1 MVGSAL
7 ASGPPS
13 PARPTR
19 QPPGRRFTAVQEAA
33 DAFSTVWS
41 DAAGAG
47 GPTAVFILDEVGA
60 QVAVSEWNSP
70 DPDRPD
76 RALAQLGW
84 ARLTGWEL
92 DPNGRST
99 AEVAR
104 LSVHHQSEVPT
115 PGERDPKPEPPGMA
129 PDVTDR

>member
-1 MVGSAL
+1 MPGSAPTS
-7 ASGPPS
+7 APPS

-19 QPPGRRFTAVQEAA
+19 QPPGRRFVAVQEAA

-60 QVAVSEWNSP
+60 QVAVSEWTRP

-84 ARLTGWEL
+84 ARLTAWRL

-104 LSVHHQSEVPT
+104 LPAHHQPEVPT
-115 PGERDPKPEPPGMA
+115 PGEPHQKPEPPNMA
-129 PDVTDR
+129 PDVIDR